1 MSSAQTGGKRA
12 PSAWTK
18 FVTKFY
24 HDEKKKNPEYKF
36 SQALKDAA
44 KVYKKT
50 SKTGGSRNND
60 DNDNDN
66 DNDEDDDSD
75 MEGGKKK
82 KKRTVRRKKT
92 TKKKRTTRK

>member
-24 HDEKKKNPEYKF
+24 HDKKKSDKDYKF

-44 KVYKKT
+44 KVYKKE
-50 SKTGGSRNND
+50 SKTGGSRD
-60 DNDNDN
+60 DED
-66 DNDEDDDSD
+66 DEDDDD
-75 MEGGKKK
+75 VPFGGK

>member
-18 FVTKFY
+18 FVTKYY
-24 HDEKKKNPEYKF
+24 HDQKKKNPEYKF

-44 KVYKKT
+44 KEYKKG
-50 SKTGGSRNND
+50 KTGGSRD
-60 DNDNDN
+60 DEDDE
-66 DNDEDDDSD
+66 DEDDDSD

-82 KKRTVRRKKT
+82 KRTVRRKKT
-92 TKKKRTTRK
+92 SKKKRTSRK

>member
-24 HDEKKKNPEYKF
+24 HDKKKSDKDYKF

-44 KVYKKT
+44 KVYKKE
-50 SKTGGSRNND
+50 SKTGGSRD
-60 DNDNDN
+60 
-66 DNDEDDDSD
+66 DEDDDEDEDDSD

-92 TKKKRTTRK
+92 SKKKRTTRK

>member
-1 MSSAQTGGKRA
+1 MSSAQSGGKRA

-18 FVTKFY
+18 FVTKYY
-24 HDEKKKNPEYKF
+24 HDKKKSNPEYKF

-44 KVYKKT
+44 KEYKKQP
-50 SKTGGSRNND
+50 KTGGSR
-60 DNDNDN
+60 
-66 DNDEDDDSD
+66 DEEEEEDEEGDD

-92 TKKKRTTRK
+92 TKKKRSTRK

>member
-1 MSSAQTGGKRA
+1 MSSAQSGGKRA

-18 FVTKFY
+18 FVTKYY

-44 KVYKKT
+44 KVYKKDA
-50 SKTGGSRNND
+50 KTGGSRE
-60 DNDNDN
+60 
-66 DNDEDDDSD
+66 DEDEDDDEDDSD

-82 KKRTVRRKKT
+82 KKRTVRRKKAS
-92 TKKKRTTRK
+92 KKKRTSRK

>member
-1 MSSAQTGGKRA
+1 MSSAQSGGKRA

-18 FVTKFY
+18 FVTKYY

-50 SKTGGSRNND
+50 GGSRD
-60 DNDNDN
+60 DEDDE
-66 DNDEDDDSD
+66 DDEDDDVP
-75 MEGGKKK
+75 MGGK
-82 KKRTVRRKKT
+82 KKRTVRRKKAS
-92 TKKKRTTRK
+92 KKKRTSRK

>member
-1 MSSAQTGGKRA
+1 MSSAQSGGKRA

-18 FVTKFY
+18 FVTKYY
-24 HDEKKKNPEYKF
+24 HDEKKKNPDYKF

-44 KVYKKT
+44 KVYKKE
-50 SKTGGSRNND
+50 SKTGGKRE
-60 DNDNDN
+60 
-66 DNDEDDDSD
+66 EDDEEEEEEEE

-92 TKKKRTTRK
+92 TKKKRTSRK

>member
-1 MSSAQTGGKRA
+1 MSSEQSGGKRA

-18 FVTKFY
+18 FVTKYY
-24 HDEKKKNPEYKF
+24 HDKKKEKPEYKF

-50 SKTGGSRNND
+50 GGDRD
-60 DNDNDN
+60 D
-66 DNDEDDDSD
+66 EDSD

-82 KKRTVRRKKT
+82 KRTVRRKKVS
-92 TKKKRTTRK
+92 KKKRTSRK

>member
-1 MSSAQTGGKRA
+1 MSSEQSGGKRA

-24 HDEKKKNPEYKF
+24 HDKKKENPEYKF

-50 SKTGGSRNND
+50 GGDREDKD
-60 DNDNDN
+60 D
-66 DNDEDDDSD
+66 EDSD

-92 TKKKRTTRK
+92 SKKKRTSRK